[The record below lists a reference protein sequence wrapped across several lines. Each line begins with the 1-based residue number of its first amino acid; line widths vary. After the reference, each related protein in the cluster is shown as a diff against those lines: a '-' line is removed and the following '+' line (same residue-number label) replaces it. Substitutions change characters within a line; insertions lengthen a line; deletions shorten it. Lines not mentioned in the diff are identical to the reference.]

1 VSRRHN
7 IKELTMKARTGH
19 LFLAAVVAVGL
30 AAVPAS
36 AAKGEKK
43 MKSHT
48 MTGCLQKGDE
58 ANTYRLTSVE
68 GKGPK
73 TVELV
78 GMASGADL
86 ASHVGHKVT
95 ITGSAV
101 SKKAAAKAEGNSG
114 TTGTA
119 GMKKEEK
126 GEHHMN
132 VETVK
137 MVAPSCP

>member
-1 VSRRHN
+1 MKLRR
-7 IKELTMKARTGH
+7 GH
-19 LFLAAVVAVGL
+19 VLLAAMVAAGL
-30 AAVPAS
+30 LAVPAS

-43 MKSHT
+43 MKAHS

-58 ANTYRLTSVE
+58 PNTYRLTSVE

-78 GMASGADL
+78 GMASAADL
-86 ASHVGHKVT
+86 ATHVGHKVT

-101 SKKAAAKAEGNSG
+101 SNKAAAKAEGNAG